1 VGKVAVIGFAAYSG
15 VVTGGGGS
23 GSVAPYYQVT
33 PLQGIAERL
42 GLEWPQR
49 PQNCQI
55 EENVIYL
62 RVDPNSAQASASSA
76 DECCALC
83 AARYDCNVW
92 SFGQGS
98 CNFGLEPILH
108 IHDKNYVS
116 GTCSPLQLPNGIL
129 YDDGTNLTSAA
140 EVAAQ
145 ADVVI
150 AVVATTSSEGHDR
163 PNLSFNGENRGDLAF
178 WQNQDAMVSAVAAA
192 NPNTI
197 VVCINPGAVL
207 TPWSE
212 EVQAVVAMFMPGQE
226 EGHAL
231 ADVLFGDVD
240 PGGRLPVTFPNI
252 ENEVRFTPQQYPG
265 LPIYNPL
272 NAEYSEMLE
281 IGYRW
286 YQSHNVQPKFAF
298 GHGLSYSTYSYSGLS
313 VSGRNV
319 SFSVTNTGS
328 RTGYEV
334 PQMYLRFPESAGEPP
349 LQLKGFTKLNLTAGE
364 TASVTFTVRDRDLSI
379 WDVNAKAFVPQTGL
393 FGVFVGAS
401 SEDMRLFGT
410 LTN

>member
-1 VGKVAVIGFAAYSG
+1 LQNLGALPLDAENVGKVAVIGSAAFTDP
-15 VVTGGGGS
+15 VTGGGGS
-23 GSVAPYYQVT
+23 GSVTPYYHVT
-33 PLQGIAERL
+33 PLQGISERL
-42 GLEWPQR
+42 GPGYNR
-49 PQNCQI
+49 PATCSVEKEVSYN
-55 EENVIYL
+55 L
-62 RVDPNSAQASASSA
+62 RASPFVLVSSQT
-76 DECCALC
+76 ECCDQCTAW
-83 AARYDCNVW
+83 N
-92 SFGQGS
+92 S
-98 CNFGLEPILH
+98 CNFWTLKGNKCYLMSRIEGKFDDPLAT
-108 IHDKNYVS
+108 S
-116 GTCSPLQLPNGIL
+116 GACALPTNIV
-129 YDDGTNLTSAA
+129 YNDGQNLTAAA

-150 AVVATTSSEGHDR
+150 AVVATTSMEGVDR
-163 PNLSFNGENRGDLAF
+163 PGLAYPG
-178 WQNQDAMVSAVAAA
+178 NQDAMVSAVAAA

-265 LPIYNPL
+265 IPVDFPL
-272 NAEYSEMLE
+272 NANYSEMLE

-410 LTN
+410 LTNS